1 MPYETTLNVPVQISS
16 VNSSTVTSA
25 GYAATLK
32 LAISGTTLGDK
43 YPDEVCTLTL
53 RLSAN
58 SDGVSLSASETS
70 SILLSLSSPT
80 VLPTPQVWP
89 GVVASSTFRPST
101 SATVTITFPQVRS
114 LLTTNISL
122 SAGTSTVVDPVG
134 PNALDNFFYLTG
146 SPDSNYQVRTTGG
159 HSSLQSYLG

>member
-1 MPYETTLNVPVQISS
+1 MPYETILNVPVQITS

-32 LAISGTTLGDK
+32 LATSGTTLGAQ
-43 YPDEVCTLTL
+43 YPDEICTLTL

-58 SDGVSLSASETS
+58 SDGASLSASSIS

-80 VLPTPQVWP
+80 VQPTPQVWP
-89 GVVASSTFRPST
+89 GVVATSTFRPST
-101 SATVTITFPQVRS
+101 SATVTLTFPQRS

-122 SAGTSTVVDPVG
+122 SAGTSTVVDPAR

-146 SPDSNYQVRTTGG
+146 SPDVNHQVRTTGG

>member
-32 LAISGTTLGDK
+32 LAISGTTLGDQ

-58 SDGVSLSASETS
+58 SGGTSLSASETS

-89 GVVASSTFRPST
+89 GSIASSTFRPST
-101 SATVTITFPQVRS
+101 SATVTITFPQRS
-114 LLTTNISL
+114 LLTTSISL
-122 SAGTSTVVDPVG
+122 SAGTSTTVDPAR

-146 SPDSNYQVRTTGG
+146 SPDIRHQVRTTGG

>member
-89 GVVASSTFRPST
+89 GVIASSTFRPST
-101 SATVTITFPQVRS
+101 SATVTLTFPQRS

-122 SAGTSTVVDPVG
+122 SAGTSTVVDPAR

-146 SPDSNYQVRTTGG
+146 SPDARHQVRTTGG

>member
-32 LAISGTTLGDK
+32 LAISGTTLGAQ
-43 YPDEVCTLTL
+43 YPDEICTLTF
-53 RLSAN
+53 RLSSN
-58 SDGVSLSASETS
+58 SDGASLSASETS

-101 SATVTITFPQVRS
+101 SATVTFTFPQRS

-122 SAGTSTVVDPVG
+122 SAGTSTVVDPAR

-146 SPDSNYQVRTTGG
+146 SPDVRHQVRTTGG

>member
-1 MPYETTLNVPVQISS
+1 MPFETLLNVPVQINS
-16 VNSSTVTSA
+16 VQSSTVTSA

-32 LAISGTTLGDK
+32 LATSGTALGAQ
-43 YPDEVCTLTL
+43 YPDEICTLTL

-58 SDGVSLSASETS
+58 SDSASLSASAIS

-80 VLPTPQVWP
+80 VQPTPQVWP
-89 GVVASSTFRPST
+89 GVVVSSTFRPST
-101 SATVTITFPQVRS
+101 SATVTITFPQRS

-122 SAGTSTVVDPVG
+122 SAAGTSTVVDPAR

-146 SPDSNYQVRTTGG
+146 SPDVNHQVRTTGG

>member
-32 LAISGTTLGDK
+32 LAISGTTLGDQ

-89 GVVASSTFRPST
+89 GVIASSTFRPST
-101 SATVTITFPQVRS
+101 SATVTLTFPQRS

-122 SAGTSTVVDPVG
+122 SAGTSTVVDPAR

-146 SPDSNYQVRTTGG
+146 SPDIRHQVRTTGG